1 MIVMSQHW
9 TKINY
14 ILKECKNFTKSL
26 ITLITVIVNTKS
38 MTMSVLCAWQ
48 CVNVF
53 RNKKL
58 CQPYE
63 KVHRTVKTGM
73 TERRK

>member
-1 MIVMSQHW
+1 MSQHW

-38 MTMSVLCAWQ
+38 MTMSVLCALQ
-48 CVNVF
+48 CVKVF

-63 KVHRTVKTGM
+63 KVHRTVKTGT
-73 TERRK
+73 TEGRGK